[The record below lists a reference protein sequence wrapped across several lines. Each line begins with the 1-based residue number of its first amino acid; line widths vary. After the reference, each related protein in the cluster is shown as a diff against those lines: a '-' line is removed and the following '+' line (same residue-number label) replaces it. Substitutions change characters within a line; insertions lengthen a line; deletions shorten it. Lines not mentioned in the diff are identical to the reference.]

1 MRANTAMA
9 LCEVCN
15 VFRRYML
22 NVFLSVLK
30 SGGGVWTVGVQG
42 ALEAE
47 RTTGG
52 GKQINQRSLIAK
64 SWQQLC
70 KRWQRRR
77 AAAATAAC
85 V

>member
-1 MRANTAMA
+1 MRANTAMT

-42 ALEAE
+42 ALETE

-52 GKQINQRSLIAK
+52 KKTQINQRSLIAI
-64 SWQQLC
+64 
-70 KRWQRRR
+70 
-77 AAAATAAC
+77 
-85 V
+85 